1 MMQSIARFNVAWKKL
16 LIAGCLLLPIL
27 CACGRP
33 GHPASSDVPVS
44 IHAVNYS
51 DEEFEYFLSDPL
63 NESNRGGGEGIGRYA
78 AGGTMCCYSLPKRWH
93 AGLKINLDYKLYFP
107 NPSGGDI
114 RTAKTAAVIDIPQY
128 ARPEEIW
135 LVRDAQ
141 GAMGII
147 LSNVQPDH
155 PQWPGKVKGWPVP
168 TLAYQRERT
177 DIVIATER
185 SGLKAVQSLLQGMRT
200 SPDQTAKRSWEF
212 AEEYDREAI
221 VGYKGYQ
228 DKNYQN
234 FLIEDL
240 EKSVKESEV
249 RLKILEAER
258 P

>member
-1 MMQSIARFNVAWKKL
+1 MQSICTFNIAWKKI
-16 LIAGCLLLPIL
+16 LIAGLMLLPIL
-27 CACGRP
+27 SACGRP
-33 GHPASSDVPVS
+33 GRSASSDVPVS

-78 AGGTMCCYSLPKRWH
+78 AGGTMCCYSLPKQWR
-93 AGLKINLDYKLYFP
+93 AGLKVKLDYTLYFP

-114 RTAKTAAVIDIPQY
+114 RTSKEAAVIEIPQY
-128 ARPEEIW
+128 VNPEEIW
-135 LVRDAQ
+135 VVRDAK
-141 GAMGII
+141 GSMSIV
-147 LSNVQPDH
+147 LSNFQPDH
-155 PQWPGKVKGWPVP
+155 SQWPGKLKGWPVP
-168 TLAYQRERT
+168 TLEYHRERA

-240 EKSVKESEV
+240 EKSIKESEV